1 LNKIEKNQDFKE
13 HPLYYEYDPKNKIQT
28 EAADQAENSNTV
40 MIVANLILFIA
51 FISAVMDHQVKFL
64 ELCKT

>member
-1 LNKIEKNQDFKE
+1 M
-13 HPLYYEYDPKNKIQT
+13 YYEYDPKNKIQT